1 MKNYLLA
8 HDLGTS
14 GDKATLFTTEG
25 KLVQSVTA
33 PYGTRYFNTNWSEQD
48 PEDWW
53 NAVCAT
59 TQSLASRVG
68 PREIA
73 AICFSGQMSGCLCV
87 DGKGRPLRPAII
99 YSDQRAVAE
108 CDSILRQIDPVEF
121 YRITGHRA
129 SASYTVEKLMWI
141 KEHEPE
147 VYARTRAVLH
157 AKDYVNFRLTGVM
170 ASEYSDGSGTNV
182 MDLNARQWSP
192 TIVAIT
198 GIDGEKLPALK
209 ASTDVVGELTA
220 EAAKALSLAP
230 GVPVVAGGGDGVCAG
245 VGVGSVKPGITY
257 NYLGSS
263 SWIATTTEKPIFD
276 DTMRTFVFAHA
287 VPGYVHPCGA
297 MQTAG
302 SSYAW
307 VKNQI
312 CTLEKTRS
320 EESGTSPYDLIN
332 AEIEKS
338 PPGAN
343 GLIFLPYLLGE
354 RTPRWNPDAKGALIG
369 LTLQHTRSDVLRAV
383 MEGITLNLSIILDIF
398 RTQVPIREVTVIG
411 GGVKGEVWR
420 RIMADIYQADVLRPN
435 YLEEATSMGAAIIGG
450 VGCGVFKSFD
460 VADRF
465 IQVVDRTRPDAGRAA
480 LYAEAKKLLDESY
493 AALEPLFPRFAPR
506 GQPIRP

>member
-1 MKNYLLA
+1 MKDYLLA

-25 KLVQSVTA
+25 TLVRSVTA
-33 PYGTRYFNTNWSEQD
+33 PYGTRYFNSNWSEQD
-48 PEDWW
+48 PEEWW
-53 NAVCAT
+53 KAVCAT
-59 TQSLASRVG
+59 TQSLASRIQ
-68 PREIA
+68 PHDIA

-87 DGKGRPLRPAII
+87 DKEGRPLRPAII
-99 YSDQRAVAE
+99 YSDQRSVEE
-108 CDSILRQIDPVEF
+108 CRAILQRIDPLEF

-129 SASYTVEKLMWI
+129 SASYSVEKLMWV
-141 KEHEPE
+141 KAHEPE
-147 VYARTRAVLH
+147 VYAKTRAMLH
-157 AKDYVNFRLTGVM
+157 AKDYVNFRLTGVL

-182 MDLNARQWSP
+182 MDLNARRWSEKL
-192 TIVAIT
+192 VAIT
-198 GIDGEKLPALK
+198 GIDGEKLPPLK
-209 ASTDVVGELTA
+209 ASTDVVGTLTVD
-220 EAAKALSLAP
+220 AAASLGLVP
-230 GVPVVAGGGDGVCAG
+230 GIPVVAGGGDGVCAG
-245 VGVGSVKPGITY
+245 VGVGSVRPGTTY

-263 SWIATTTEKPIFD
+263 AWIATTTEKPIYD
-276 DTMRTFVFAHA
+276 HAMRTFVFAHA

-307 VKNQI
+307 FKNEI
-312 CTLEKTRS
+312 CTKEKAASQET
-320 EESGTSPYDLIN
+320 GQNPYDLLN

-343 GLIFLPYLLGE
+343 GLIFMPYLLGE
-354 RTPRWNPDAKGALIG
+354 RSPRWNPDAKGALIG

-383 MEGITLNLSIILDIF
+383 MEGVTLNLSIILDIF
-398 RTQVPIREVTVIG
+398 RAQVPIREVTVIG

-420 RIMADIYQADVLRPN
+420 RIMADVYQADVLRPN

-465 IQVVDRTRPDAGRAA
+465 IQVVDRTRPDPARAP
-480 LYAEAKKLLDESY
+480 LYAEARKLLDESY
-493 AALEPLFPRFAPR
+493 AVLEPLFPRFSR
-506 GQPIRP
+506 QG